1 MYSGDIKAFLEL
13 NGRVFINLQR
23 LFSLIFIL
31 TWNGPWLQR
40 RPLWRVRVEGHTV
53 AWSQTCCGAET
64 HCLEGEESE
73 QMLWAVTSR
82 MRLDDGS
89 PFELGCFN
97 IFIPSIC
104 LPPKANLFSYG
115 YFKIPG
121 KILKYFVILELYLF
135 T

>member
-82 MRLDDGS
+82 MRLDDGIRLNLVALIYLFQAS
-89 PFELGCFN
+89 VF
-97 IFIPSIC
+97 
-104 LPPKANLFSYG
+104 PPKQTYSRMA
-115 YFKIPG
+115 
-121 KILKYFVILELYLF
+121 ILKFQAKF
-135 T
+135 